1 MSQQSWG
8 GSAQGG
14 GYGAAD
20 PWSTQQ
26 SQGYGQQQ
34 GYGGGGGGPMRS
46 SSYAGGNRSAPYGKD
61 SHPRVT
67 CLTSKPSDGSSPN
80 LSGSSSGF
88 LQNQFFVPI
97 IEYLTLKLH
106 LLLF

>member
-1 MSQQSWG
+1 MPKKKTLRKCFVTGGGSSYGGSPWDAQGGGNQGWGGQQMSQQSWG

-61 SHPRVT
+61 
-67 CLTSKPSDGSSPN
+67 
-80 LSGSSSGF
+80 
-88 LQNQFFVPI
+88 
-97 IEYLTLKLH
+97 
-106 LLLF
+106 